1 MQEYKTKDFTLLK
14 VWDDTW
20 FLSLINEQNI
30 KYNVS
35 FKVNSN
41 KYNCI
46 AQTRK
51 GIPLKKLK
59 QTFVCYNLQLF
70 WTFLKLQSQLKR

>member
-35 FKVNSN
+35 FGFVK
-41 KYNCI
+41 NCEMVI
-46 AQTRK
+46 
-51 GIPLKKLK
+51 
-59 QTFVCYNLQLF
+59 FF
-70 WTFLKLQSQLKR
+70 